1 MALMRD
7 KWISQHTS
15 VRIVSNKKLLNRS
28 VLPWSFRKKWCGAQ
42 FRMKFTIVYAS
53 ATGHTED
60 IAERLDQLL
69 PDSELKEL
77 DELQSVQD
85 MENCEALICCTPTW
99 NTGSDVK
106 RSGTSWDEHIEAI
119 PTLDCSGK
127 PVAIVGLGD
136 SAAFS
141 KFFCDA
147 MEELYTAFKKAGGN
161 LIGHVSGDGY
171 IFDDSKSMIDGM
183 FCGLPIDEDN
193 ESEKTQE
200 RLESWCK
207 QLLSQV
213 DA

>member
-1 MALMRD
+1 MLIDASLRE
-7 KWISQHTS
+7 
-15 VRIVSNKKLLNRS
+15 RIGLIGFS
-28 VLPWSFRKKWCGAQ
+28 
-42 FRMKFTIVYAS
+42 MKFTIVYAS

-77 DELQSVQD
+77 SDLNDIKDIEG
-85 MENCEALICCTPTW
+85 CEALICCTPTW

-106 RSGTSWDEHIEAI
+106 RSGTAWDDHIEQI
-119 PTLDCSGK
+119 PTLNCAGK

-147 MEELYTAFKKAGGN
+147 MEELYTAFKKAGGK
-161 LIGHVSGDGY
+161 LIGHVSGEDY
-171 IFDDSKSMIDGM
+171 IFDDSKSMTDGM

-193 ESEKTQE
+193 ESEKTQD
-200 RLESWCK
+200 RLEAWC
-207 QLLSQV
+207 QTLLSESQN
-213 DA
+213 

>member
-1 MALMRD
+1 M
-7 KWISQHTS
+7 I
-15 VRIVSNKKLLNRS
+15 
-28 VLPWSFRKKWCGAQ
+28 GASGREKIELIG
-42 FRMKFTIVYAS
+42 FSMKFTIVFAS

-77 DELQSVQD
+77 SDFQD
-85 MENCEALICCTPTW
+85 IKDIETCEALICCTPTW

-106 RSGTSWDEHIEAI
+106 RSGTVWDEHIEQI
-119 PTLDCSGK
+119 PTLNCSGK

-147 MEELYTAFKKAGGN
+147 MEELYTAFQKAGGKS
-161 LIGHVSGDGY
+161 IGHVSGEDY
-171 IFDDSKSMIDGM
+171 IFDDSKSMINGM

-193 ESEKTQE
+193 ESEKTQD
-200 RLESWCK
+200 RLEAWCK
-207 QLLSQV
+207 TILEEIAQ
-213 DA
+213 

>member
-1 MALMRD
+1 
-7 KWISQHTS
+7 
-15 VRIVSNKKLLNRS
+15 
-28 VLPWSFRKKWCGAQ
+28 
-42 FRMKFTIVYAS
+42 MKFTIVYAS

-77 DELQSVQD
+77 SDLKSIQD
-85 MENCEALICCTPTW
+85 IEACEALICCTPTW

-106 RSGTSWDEHIEAI
+106 RSGTTWDDYVEQI
-119 PTLDCSGK
+119 PTLNCSGK

-161 LIGHVSGDGY
+161 LIGQVSGDDY
-171 IFDDSKSMIDGM
+171 IFDDSKSLIDGM

-193 ESEKTQE
+193 ESEKTQD
-200 RLESWCK
+200 RLEAWC
-207 QLLSQV
+207 QTIMNETN
-213 DA
+213 A